1 MKDFVKIRDLILEHL
16 DMTQIMIDYG
26 VDFIYNPLHMDEVQ
40 LRCPFHGK
48 DNKPSA
54 RLYKATN
61 TCYCWVCQKRWNGI
75 DFIKEKEGFS
85 YGAAI
90 NYILKKFNI
99 DISSIPDMP
108 EKEDNPKLIE
118 SERKLAAPVG
128 LLFDSGFEPDAKIT
142 LSDDDRIRSLRKKLK
157 GLRGTLV
164 EKGVLNLGQFEK
176 FNLIVTAF
184 YMVLYSASQGS
195 KVSDQLTKIENK
207 ILRIG

>member
-1 MKDFVKIRDLILEHL
+1 MKDLTKIRDLILEHL
-16 DMTQIMIDYG
+16 DLTQIMIDYG
-26 VDFIYNPLHMDEVQ
+26 VEFIYNPLYMDEVQ

-85 YGAAI
+85 YSAAI

-108 EKEDNPKLIE
+108 EKVDNPKLIE
-118 SERKLAAPVG
+118 NERKQASPVG
-128 LLFDSGFEPDAKIT
+128 LMFDKGFEPTFEII
-142 LSDDDRIRSLRKKLK
+142 LSDENRIHSLRKKLK
-157 GLRGTLV
+157 WLRSTLI
-164 EKGVLNLGQFEK
+164 ENGVLNLGQFEK

-184 YMVLYSASQGS
+184 YMVLYSASQGN

>member
-1 MKDFVKIRDLILEHL
+1 LKDFVKIRDLILEHL